1 MVEIHVEG
9 DQIVFEVQGWDRL
22 WALRSRLTIPAAH
35 IRGVVPAPNV
45 EMHWLDAL
53 KLMGTGVPEL
63 FRAGTFLQKD
73 GIVFWDVREPENAIV
88 VELEH
93 EHFKKLVI
101 EVADPR
107 AAVQTIASAAGVRRG

>member
-1 MVEIHVEG
+1 MVEINVEG
-9 DQIVFEVQGWDRL
+9 DQVVFEVQGWDRL

-35 IRGVVPAPNV
+35 IRAVAAAPNV
-45 EMHWLDAL
+45 EMRWLDGL

-73 GIVFWDVREPENAIV
+73 GIVFWDVRNAENAIV

-101 EVADPR
+101 EVANPQME
-107 AAVQTIASAAGVRRG
+107 VQKIASAAGVGRG